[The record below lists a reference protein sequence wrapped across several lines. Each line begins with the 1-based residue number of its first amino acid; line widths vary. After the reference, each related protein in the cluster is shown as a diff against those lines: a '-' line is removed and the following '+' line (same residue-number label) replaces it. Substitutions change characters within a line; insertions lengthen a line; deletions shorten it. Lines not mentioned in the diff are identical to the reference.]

1 MTVMSRQVR
10 LLQNKWQAD
19 TGWPKRLEWLEIGGI
34 RGWTGQRID
43 FRFPI
48 VAICGENGSGKSTI
62 LQAAASCYNDFRKD
76 SLTKEKKM
84 LFASDFFP
92 DTHWDQVRNASIR
105 VSVREANTSSV
116 TSVRKRSLRWR
127 GNPARKTRAVE
138 YVDLSRIQPV
148 FSRIGYPRM
157 AKPSVSEV
165 EARAFDH
172 ASVVRLSDIMGR
184 QYVNARMALTTID
197 RTRRVPILG
206 FEASNISGFHMGAG
220 ELTMAEL
227 LEIDPPKTS
236 LVLIDEVETSLHPR
250 AQRRLLRG
258 LADLCRER
266 ELQVI
271 LTTHSPYILSELP
284 PEARCYILRNGDERE
299 VMLGV
304 SPDFAMTK
312 MDEEPHPECDLY
324 VEDLR
329 AENMLREMLATFAR
343 DFVSRCQ
350 IVRYGAASVGQALGI
365 MVENQRFPRPSIVF
379 VDGDQ
384 PRMAGCIQLPGSD
397 APERVVFE
405 GLQQHKWA
413 NLHLRTG
420 RDYSEVADALS
431 RAMASANHHEWVGL
445 AATRLVLGGDVLWT
459 LMCHEWANSC
469 LEKTD
474 IASILDAVT
483 EALEYGNYVPPP
495 LPPVRLTR
503 PAPPQERALKEAL
516 PDPEQP
522 SLKFD

>member
-1 MTVMSRQVR
+1 MAVLSKQVR

-19 TGWPKRLEWLEIGGI
+19 TGWPKRLEWLELEGV

-62 LQAAASCYNDFRKD
+62 LQAAASAYNDLRRD
-76 SLTKEKKM
+76 EITKEKRI

-105 VSVREANTSSV
+105 VSVREGNSSSV

-127 GNPARKTRAVE
+127 GNPARKARSVE

-148 FSRIGYPRM
+148 FSRIGYLRM
-157 AKPSVSEV
+157 AKPSVAEV
-165 EARAFDH
+165 EAREFGP
-172 ASVVRLSDIMGR
+172 ASVTRLSDIMGR
-184 QYVNARMALTTID
+184 QYANARMALTTAD
-197 RTRRVPILG
+197 RMRRVPVLG
-206 FEASNISGFHMGAG
+206 YQGSTISGFHMGAG

-227 LEIDPPKTS
+227 LEVDPPKFS

-271 LTTHSPYILSELP
+271 LTTHSPYILAELP

-299 VMLGV
+299 VVLGV

-324 VEDLR
+324 VEDQR
-329 AENMLREMLATFAR
+329 AENMLREMLATFGR

-365 MVENQRFPRPSIVF
+365 MVQDKRFPRPSIVF

-384 PRMAGCIQLPGSD
+384 PRMVGCIQLPGGD

-405 GLQQHKWA
+405 GLQEKKWA

-431 RAMASANHHEWVGL
+431 RAMASANHHDWVGL

-459 LMCHEWANSC
+459 LMCHEWAGAC

-474 IASILDAVT
+474 VASILDAIT
-483 EALEYGNYVPPP
+483 EALEYGNYVPP
-495 LPPVRLTR
+495 LPPAVRQAR
-503 PAPPQERALKEAL
+503 PEPPAPKPQPKKED
-516 PDPEQP
+516 PDQV
-522 SLKFD
+522 LLFDV